1 MPDFRNVLNSEQAA
15 KLMKD
20 QGKLNQLQNAP
31 ETQRLFQILS
41 KNTGGDLE
49 HAAQQAAQGD
59 AAQLMDAVRRLTRD
73 PEGQRLI
80 QRLKQSLD

>member
-1 MPDFRNVLNSEQAA
+1 MPDLRNMLNSEQAA

-20 QGKLNQLQNAP
+20 QGKLDQLQNAP
-31 ETQRLFQILS
+31 ETQRLFQMLS
-41 KNTGGDLE
+41 KNAGGDLE

-80 QRLKQSLD
+80 ERLRQSLD